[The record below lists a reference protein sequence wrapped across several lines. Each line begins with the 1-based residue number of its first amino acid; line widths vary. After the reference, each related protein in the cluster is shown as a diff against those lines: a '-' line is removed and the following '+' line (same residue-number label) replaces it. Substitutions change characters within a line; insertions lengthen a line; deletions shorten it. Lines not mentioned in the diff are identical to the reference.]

1 VSNNIND
8 IDGVIL
14 DARERSGEA
23 ADRDVQDLT
32 ETDVRRM
39 NAVLL
44 QQVRLLLEVVD
55 AIYYPEPVPG
65 SEQDRL
71 RLGLLAEVPES
82 QRAAEGRDRDDAAAA
97 ASLLA
102 AIPGDL
108 AVTVTRWLRAA
119 RELGIEVQS

>member
-1 VSNNIND
+1 MSNNIND
-8 IDGVIL
+8 IPGVIL

-23 ADRDVQDLT
+23 ADRDVQELA
-32 ETDVRRM
+32 ETDLRRM
-39 NAVLL
+39 NLVLL

-71 RLGLLAEVPES
+71 RLELLAEVPEN
-82 QRAAEGRDRDDAAAA
+82 QRAAEGRDDAAAA

-102 AIPGDL
+102 AMPGDL

-119 RELGIEVQS
+119 RELGSEAQS